1 MSDNAQTH
9 RWFRSLP
16 LRLRSLFGRESVDRD
31 LDDELQSVLDLT
43 TDENIAKGM
52 TPREARRAAKISLG
66 GVDQV
71 KEQVRAARAGAWFGT
86 LMQDVRFGLR
96 MLRKNPGFTAVAV
109 LTLALG
115 IGANT
120 AIFGVVQSVL
130 LRQLPYLDPG
140 ALVEVWNSY
149 LPQFPQFALSGADFN
164 DWRSQAKPFAQMA
177 AYWSVP
183 LDANLTGAGD
193 PARVEITYA
202 SSNLFSTLGVRPI
215 VGRAF
220 LPVEDHP
227 NAPDIAMLSFK
238 LWADRFGANPALLGR
253 TITLDGRNYT
263 LVGVLPAN
271 FPLVPWADVWLPMGL
286 VDPNE
291 LNTRVHHDFNV
302 VARLAPHVT
311 IPQAQT
317 EMTLLEQ
324 RQAQAHPATNRN
336 FGVIIAPMRDPQ
348 TVKTRSA
355 LLAIFFTVG
364 MLLLIACANL
374 INLLLARNSTRRKE
388 IAIRIALGA
397 APLRLMRQLLI
408 ESLLL
413 SLLGGAAGLIVAAAA
428 LGVLKR
434 LAPAALTDIQT
445 VGLNVWV
452 LAFTFAIALLA
463 GIISGSWPARNSLR
477 LDVNTALKEGARSS
491 PASRGWAR
499 DSLVVAEISLALVPL
514 VGAGLLIRTF
524 GNLLRV
530 DPGFRAD
537 HLLTLQVTLPALPQE
552 RLNKMTVLELQ
563 ALQQKQAA
571 EWEQLADR
579 IRALPRVNSVAGV
592 DFLPIAESEQASSR
606 FVIEGRPETEST
618 PRPAAEMRV
627 VSPEYFS
634 TMGIPLI
641 QGRVLAPADV
651 KIPNIVIGEK
661 MARRFW
667 AAGDAIG
674 HRINLCSLY
683 SQPCWYSILGVVGDV
698 HQFGLNA
705 PLTFD
710 VYFPGGW
717 TNTFVIRTSV
727 APSLLVPSIREL
739 IHKFDPALPVSH
751 VLTMDQVLSDSLS
764 QQRFSTLLLGAF
776 AALGLLL
783 SAVGVYGVL
792 SYAVGER
799 TNEIGVRMAL
809 GAEPRDVVALV
820 IRHGAKVSA
829 AGITLGLAGALAL
842 TRLLSNLLYGVSA
855 TDPITFV
862 GVVVILF
869 GVALLACYV
878 PARRAMRVDP
888 MVALRHE

>member
-1 MSDNAQTH
+1 MNDNAQPH
-9 RWFRSLP
+9 RWFRLVP
-16 LRLRSLFGRESVDRD
+16 LYLRSLFCRESVDLD
-31 LDDELQSVLDLT
+31 LEDELQSLVDLT
-43 TDENIAKGM
+43 TDENIARDM
-52 TPREARRAAKISLG
+52 PADEARRAAKIALG
-66 GVDQV
+66 GIEQV
-71 KEQVRAARAGAWFGT
+71 KEEVRAARTGAWLGT
-86 LMQDVRFGLR
+86 LLQDIRFGLR

-120 AIFGVVQSVL
+120 AIFSVVQCVL
-130 LRQLPYLDPG
+130 LRQLPYHDPG
-140 ALVEVWNSY
+140 RLVEVWTSY

-164 DWRSQAKPFAQMA
+164 QWRSQAKSFAQMA

-183 LDANLTGAGD
+183 VDANLTGAGN

-202 SSNLFSTLGVRPI
+202 SSGLFPTLGVRPI

-220 LPVEDHP
+220 LPVEDQP
-227 NAPDIAMLSFK
+227 NAPYI
-238 LWADRFGANPALLGR
+238 ALLSHRLWKDRLGADPAVVGR
-253 TITLDGRNYT
+253 TITLDGRNYS

-286 VDPNE
+286 VAPKE
-291 LNTRVHHDFNV
+291 MNTRVHHDFNV
-302 VARLAPHVT
+302 VARLAPHAT
-311 IPQAQT
+311 IRQAQT

-324 RQAQAHPATNRN
+324 RQAQAHPATNKN
-336 FGVIIAPMRDPQ
+336 FGVIVAPLRDPEA
-348 TVKTRSA
+348 VKTRGA

-388 IAIRIALGA
+388 IGIRIALGA
-397 APLRLMRQLLI
+397 APLRLMRQLLL

-413 SLLGGAAGLIVAAAA
+413 SLLGGAVGLVVAAVM
-428 LGVLKR
+428 LSFLKR
-434 LAPAALTDIQT
+434 LAPAALTDIKS
-445 VGLNVWV
+445 VGLNLWV

-463 GIISGSWPARNSLR
+463 GIVSGLLPARNSLR
-477 LDVNTALKEGARSS
+477 LDVNTTIKQGVKSLPPR
-491 PASRGWAR
+491 RGWAR
-499 DSLVVAEISLALVPL
+499 DSLVVAELALALVPL

-537 HLLTLQVTLPALPQE
+537 GLLTMQVTLPALQQD
-552 RLNKMTVLELQ
+552 RLNEMTAAQLQ
-563 ALQQKQAA
+563 ALRQKQAV

-579 IRALPRVNSVAGV
+579 IGTLPQVNSVAGI
-592 DFLPIAESEQASSR
+592 DFLPIAESEHAASR
-606 FVIEGRPETEST
+606 FVIEGRPETEES

-634 TMGIPLI
+634 AMGIPLI
-641 QGRVLAPADV
+641 QGRVLTAADV
-651 KIPNIVIGEK
+651 KIPNVVISEK

-667 AAGDAIG
+667 PAGDAVG
-674 HRINLCSLY
+674 HRINLCSLA
-683 SQPCWYSILGVVGDV
+683 SQPCWCSIIGVVGDV
-698 HQFGLNA
+698 HQFGLNE

-727 APSLLVPSIREL
+727 APSLLVPSIREQ
-739 IHKFDPALPVSH
+739 IHKFDPALPVSQ
-751 VLTMDQVLSDSLS
+751 VVTMDQVLSDSLS
-764 QQRFSTLLLGAF
+764 QQRFSTILLGVF

-799 TNEIGVRMAL
+799 TNEIGVRIAL
-809 GAEPRDVVALV
+809 GAEPRNVVALV
-820 IRHGAKVSA
+820 LRRGAKLSA
-829 AGITLGLAGALAL
+829 LGIVIGLVGALVL

-862 GVVVILF
+862 SVVIVLF

-888 MVALRHE
+888 MAALRHE